1 MHKKEKK
8 MFKNY
13 LKIALR
19 NLLKNKLYTI
29 IKCSGLALA
38 LMVNIVIF
46 SWIKHEMSYDKFHHD
61 VGKIY
66 RIIIK
71 GNDDGGSVSI
81 SPAFKTKLLDN
92 IPDIQHSVR
101 LFKSS
106 FIGKR
111 TKVAFANKVFTNDDI
126 YYTDDNFFEVFSF
139 PLLRGS
145 PNNVLKQAN
154 AVVITAKTAQK
165 YFGETDPIG
174 KTLTIADT
182 KELVVTG
189 VLKNLPG
196 NSHFHFDV
204 LISIKNHPW
213 DVSSI
218 GLGSAWVFPTY
229 IKTHEQTTVESA
241 QNNFT
246 QAIAGLKMSYPEIP
260 EYNLTLQPI
269 TDIHLHS
276 HYDRELEANNDIK
289 YIYLFFTIG
298 LLVILIAGINY
309 INLSTAHSIERG
321 KEVGIRKVLGAQRK
335 QFIYQFMGESIIVSF
350 FSFLVA
356 IFVLEIINPVPLF
369 FQGSDF
375 YTGIFSEGY
384 ILTFALLM
392 ILIMGAFTGFFPA
405 IILGKLNPDT
415 AIKTGFNP
423 NNKQGG
429 VRNFLLVFQFSISI
443 ILIVSTIIIYQ
454 QMQFIRNK
462 NLGYNKNQTLVLYTG
477 YSDFYKKTGVLKNTL
492 TSHPDILHVSSVS
505 QLPTNIKT
513 AEYIDTK
520 KGGKHGV
527 YFMSI
532 DKNYFKTLDIKIFE
546 GEERIYALNPEQNT
560 NQQTFENKFVVNKTL
575 LDLLEVKL
583 EEAINEKIV
592 IRHGNMKPG
601 QIIGVVDDFH
611 FQSLHNPIQ
620 PLVLEF
626 TPWNYE
632 YLLVRTNSG
641 NIPNTIRYI
650 KSRWHEIAGS
660 LPFEYHFL
668 DETYEALYNTEMH
681 TGRIILVFTLV
692 SIFIVVLG
700 LFGLSS
706 FSIIKRTK
714 EIGVRK
720 VLGATVTSLVSRLS
734 KDFVKLVL
742 VANLLAWPIAYYAM
756 NEWLQNFAY
765 RIEMS
770 WWIFL
775 LAGVLALLIALL
787 TVSYQAIKVAIVNPI
802 ESLRYE

>member
-1 MHKKEKK
+1 

-29 IKCSGLALA
+29 IKCFGLALA

-46 SWIKHEMSYDKFHHD
+46 SWIKYEMSYDKFHHD

-66 RIIIK
+66 RILLK
-71 GNDDGGSVSI
+71 ESADGGTASI
-81 SPAFKTKLLDN
+81 SPAFKAKILDN
-92 IPDIQHSVR
+92 IPDIQHTVR

-111 TKVAFANKVFTNDDI
+111 TKVESADKVFTNDDI
-126 YYTDDNFFEVFSF
+126 FYTDENFFDVFSF
-139 PLLRGS
+139 SLLRGT

-154 AVVITAKTAQK
+154 AVVITEKTAQK
-165 YFGETDPIG
+165 YFGRTDPIG
-174 KTLTIADT
+174 KTLTISDT

-196 NSHFHFDV
+196 NSHFHFDL
-204 LISIKNHPW
+204 LISLKNHPW

-229 IKTHEQTTVESA
+229 IKTHKQTTIESA
-241 QNNFT
+241 QNNFN
-246 QAIAGLKMSYPEIP
+246 QAMAVLKKSYPEIP

-276 HYDRELEANNDIK
+276 HYDRELDANNNIK

-298 LLVILIAGINY
+298 LLVLLIASINY
-309 INLSTAHSIERG
+309 INLSTANSIERG
-321 KEVGIRKVLGAQRK
+321 KEVGIRKVLGAQK
-335 QFIYQFMGESIIVSF
+335 QQFIYQFMGESIIVSF
-350 FSFLVA
+350 FSFLFA
-356 IFVLEIINPVPLF
+356 IFFLEMVNPVPSL

-375 YTGIFSEGY
+375 YAGIFSEGY
-384 ILTFALLM
+384 IFTFALLLT
-392 ILIMGAFTGFFPA
+392 IIMGAFTGFFPA
-405 IILGKLNPDT
+405 IILSKLNPET

-423 NNKQGG
+423 NNKQGAI
-429 VRNFLLVFQFSISI
+429 RNFLLIFQFSISI

-454 QMQFIRNK
+454 QMQYIRNK
-462 NLGYNKNQTLVLYTG
+462 NLGYDKNQILVLYTG

-492 TSHPDILHVSSVS
+492 ISHSDILNVSAVS

-513 AEYIDTK
+513 AEHIDTK
-520 KGGKHGV
+520 NGEEYRT

-532 DKNYFKTLDIKIFE
+532 DKNYFKTLDINILK
-546 GEERIYALNPEQNT
+546 GEERIYAFNPAQNT
-560 NQQTFENKFVVNKTL
+560 NWRTIENRFVVNKTL
-575 LDLLEVKL
+575 LDLLDVKL
-583 EEAINEKIV
+583 EEAVNENIV
-592 IRHGNMKPG
+592 IRHGNMEPG

-626 TPWNYE
+626 IPWNYE
-632 YLLVRTNSG
+632 YLLVKINSD
-641 NIPNTIRYI
+641 NIPNTISYI
-650 KSRWHEIAGS
+650 KDQWREISGS

-668 DETYEALYNTEMH
+668 DETYDALYNAEMN
-681 TGRIILVFTLV
+681 TGLLILVFAIV
-692 SIFIVVLG
+692 SILIVVLG

-706 FSIIKRTK
+706 FTIIKRSK

-720 VLGATVTSLVSRLS
+720 VLGASVSGIVFLLS
-734 KDFVKLVL
+734 KEFTKWVIF
-742 VANLLAWPIAYYAM
+742 ANILAWPIAYYAI
-756 NEWLQNFAY
+756 NKWLQDFAY
-765 RIEMS
+765 RVNIA
-770 WWIFL
+770 WWAFL
-775 LAGVLALLIALL
+775 LAGTLALVIALL